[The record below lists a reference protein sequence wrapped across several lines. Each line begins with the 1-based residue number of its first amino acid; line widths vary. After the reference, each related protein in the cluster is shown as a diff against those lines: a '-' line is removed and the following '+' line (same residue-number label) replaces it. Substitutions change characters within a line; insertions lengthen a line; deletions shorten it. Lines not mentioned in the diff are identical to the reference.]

1 MELDQMA
8 ANLWARAGALQ
19 RPTETRRGP
28 GVRGARIQVC
38 HMFIDNALV
47 LIMSYSGKPTLMLLP
62 TSKEPTSL
70 QKLAIDMM
78 TYTLPLLSVEV
89 SEAELEEMNPIRRK
103 RRAVADAYAAA
114 VSWAVAHDLPLPAIP
129 EALMDEPSR
138 RRARAF
144 PQRLARAF
152 RAVNARRMIGPLL
165 MLAFRAAIVFWFLR
179 PFRRPFIPLLLV
191 GWIAWEIWSIV
202 FENIVRQAAAQAQ
215 IQAAAQRLRAQAIA
229 AHNANAGIGG
239 NAAGAQAGGAAANA
253 NGGNA
258 NANGVQ
264 ANGNV
269 ADPAP
274 GGPELPMTLWRRSAR
289 LFFAREAKAIFGT
302 NHVDR
307 THRPG
312 VLAAAQP
319 AQNEQDNPTA
329 ARNFQP
335 LTLAHR
341 IWSFVVLF
349 VLTAH
354 PGFWEQRREA
364 LRRRETDIRVTY
376 GRLRENGEP
385 EQGEQR
391 EGEELPPEYPQPP
404 PGWVGKYVNRARMGL
419 A

>member
-8 ANLWARAGALQ
+8 PNLWARAGALQ
-19 RPTETRRGP
+19 QPTQTGGGP
-28 GVRGARIQVC
+28 GIRGTRIQVC
-38 HMFIDNALV
+38 NLRSHSALV
-47 LIMSYSGKPTLMLLP
+47 LTMSCSGKPTLMLLN

-70 QKLAIDMM
+70 QKLAIGMLAF
-78 TYTLPLLSVEV
+78 TLPLLSIEI
-89 SEAELEEMNPIRRK
+89 SEAELEEMNPVRRK

-152 RAVNARRMIGPLL
+152 RAINARRMIGPLL

-264 ANGNV
+264 ANGNA

-274 GGPELPMTLWRRSAR
+274 GAPEPPMTLWRRSAR
-289 LFFAREAKAIFGT
+289 IFFAREAKAVFGT

-307 THRPG
+307 TPQHG

-319 AQNEQDNPTA
+319 AQIEQDNPA
-329 ARNFQP
+329 APRNFQP

-341 IWSFVVLF
+341 VWSFVVLF
-349 VLTAH
+349 ILTAH

-364 LRRRETDIRVTY
+364 LRRRETKIRVTY
-376 GRLRENGEP
+376 GRLTEAEEP
-385 EQGEQR
+385 EQREQR
-391 EGEELPPEYPQPP
+391 EGEEPPLEYPQPP

>member
-1 MELDQMA
+1 
-8 ANLWARAGALQ
+8 
-19 RPTETRRGP
+19 
-28 GVRGARIQVC
+28 
-38 HMFIDNALV
+38 
-47 LIMSYSGKPTLMLLP
+47 MLLT

-70 QKLAIDMM
+70 QRLAIDMM
-78 TYTLPLLSVEV
+78 AFTLPLLSVEV
-89 SEAELEEMNPIRRK
+89 SEAELEEMNPVRRK

-144 PQRLARAF
+144 PQRLVRAF
-152 RAVNARRMIGPLL
+152 RAINARRMIGPLL

-191 GWIAWEIWSIV
+191 AWIAWEIWSIV

-269 ADPAP
+269 AGPAP
-274 GGPELPMTLWRRSAR
+274 GVPEPPMTLWRRSAR
-289 LFFAREAKAIFGT
+289 IFFGLEAKAIFGT
-302 NHVDR
+302 NHTDR
-307 THRPG
+307 APQPG

-319 AQNEQDNPTA
+319 AE
-329 ARNFQP
+329 
-335 LTLAHR
+335 
-341 IWSFVVLF
+341 
-349 VLTAH
+349 
-354 PGFWEQRREA
+354 
-364 LRRRETDIRVTY
+364 
-376 GRLRENGEP
+376 
-385 EQGEQR
+385 
-391 EGEELPPEYPQPP
+391 
-404 PGWVGKYVNRARMGL
+404 
-419 A
+419 

>member
-1 MELDQMA
+1 
-8 ANLWARAGALQ
+8 
-19 RPTETRRGP
+19 
-28 GVRGARIQVC
+28 
-38 HMFIDNALV
+38 
-47 LIMSYSGKPTLMLLP
+47 MLLP

-70 QKLAIDMM
+70 QKLATDMM
-78 TYTLPLLSVEV
+78 TFTLPLLSVEV
-89 SEAELEEMNPIRRK
+89 SEAELEEMNPVRRK

-129 EALMDEPSR
+129 DALMDEPTR

-144 PQRLARAF
+144 PQRLVRAF
-152 RAVNARRMIGPLL
+152 RAINARRMMGPLL
-165 MLAFRAAIVFWFLR
+165 MLAFRAAIVFWFLK
-179 PFRRPFIPLLLV
+179 PFRKPYIPLLLV
-191 GWIAWEIWSIV
+191 AWIAWEVWSIV

-258 NANGVQ
+258 NANGVH

-269 ADPAP
+269 AGPAP
-274 GGPELPMTLWRRSAR
+274 GAPEPPMTLWRRSAR
-289 LFFAREAKAIFGT
+289 IFFAHEAKAIFGT
-302 NHVDR
+302 NHVGR
-307 THRPG
+307 APQPG
-312 VLAAAQP
+312 VPATAQP
-319 AQNEQDNPTA
+319 APDEQDNPA
-329 ARNFQP
+329 APRNFQP

-341 IWSFVVLF
+341 VWSFVVLF
-349 VLTAH
+349 ILTAH

-385 EQGEQR
+385 EQREQREQR
-391 EGEELPPEYPQPP
+391 EGEELAPEYPQPP
-404 PGWVGKYVNRARMGL
+404 PGWVGRYVNRARMGL

>member
-1 MELDQMA
+1 MLTV
-8 ANLWARAGALQ
+8 
-19 RPTETRRGP
+19 P
-28 GVRGARIQVC
+28 
-38 HMFIDNALV
+38 
-47 LIMSYSGKPTLMLLP
+47 SSGKPTLMLLT

-89 SEAELEEMNPIRRK
+89 SEAELEEMNPLRRK

-152 RAVNARRMIGPLL
+152 RAINARRMMGPLL

-191 GWIAWEIWSIV
+191 GWVAWEIWSIV

-253 NGGNA
+253 NGRNA

-264 ANGNV
+264 VNGNV
-269 ADPAP
+269 AGPAP
-274 GGPELPMTLWRRSAR
+274 GAPEPPMTFWRRSAR
-289 LFFAREAKAIFGT
+289 VFFAREAKAIFGT
-302 NHVDR
+302 DHADR
-307 THRPG
+307 AHQPG
-312 VLAAAQP
+312 VPAAAQTP
-319 AQNEQDNPTA
+319 LDGQDNQA
-329 ARNFQP
+329 APRNFRP
-335 LTLAHR
+335 LSLMHR

-349 VLTAH
+349 ILTAH

-364 LRRRETDIRVTY
+364 LRRRETDIRLTY
-376 GRLRENGEP
+376 GRLREDGDP
-385 EQGEQR
+385 EQREQR
-391 EGEELPPEYPQPP
+391 EGEDPPPEYPEPP
-404 PGWVGKYVNRARMGL
+404 PGWAGQYVNRARMGL

>member
-1 MELDQMA
+1 ML
-8 ANLWARAGALQ
+8 
-19 RPTETRRGP
+19 T
-28 GVRGARIQVC
+28 
-38 HMFIDNALV
+38 
-47 LIMSYSGKPTLMLLP
+47 MSFSGKPTLMLLT

-78 TYTLPLLSVEV
+78 TFTLPLLSVEV
-89 SEAELEEMNPIRRK
+89 SEAELEEMNPVRRK

-144 PQRLARAF
+144 PQRLTRAF
-152 RAVNARRMIGPLL
+152 RAINARRMMGPLL

-191 GWIAWEIWSIV
+191 AWVAWEVWSIV

-239 NAAGAQAGGAAANA
+239 NAAGAAANA
-253 NGGNA
+253 NGRNA

-264 ANGNV
+264 ANGN
-269 ADPAP
+269 AAGPAP
-274 GGPELPMTLWRRSAR
+274 GAPEPPMTFWRRSAR
-289 LFFAREAKAIFGT
+289 VFFAREAKAIFGT

-307 THRPG
+307 VHQPG
-312 VLAAAQP
+312 VPAAAQN
-319 AQNEQDNPTA
+319 ALDGQENQA
-329 ARNFQP
+329 APRNFQP
-335 LTLAHR
+335 LNLVHR

-349 VLTAH
+349 ILTAH

-364 LRRRETDIRVTY
+364 LRRRETDIRLTY
-376 GRLRENGEP
+376 GRLREDGDP
-385 EQGEQR
+385 EQREQR
-391 EGEELPPEYPQPP
+391 EGEEPPPEYPQPP
-404 PGWVGKYVNRARMGL
+404 PGWVGQYVNRARMGL

>member
-1 MELDQMA
+1 
-8 ANLWARAGALQ
+8 
-19 RPTETRRGP
+19 
-28 GVRGARIQVC
+28 
-38 HMFIDNALV
+38 
-47 LIMSYSGKPTLMLLP
+47 MLLT

-70 QKLAIDMM
+70 QRLATDMM
-78 TYTLPLLSVEV
+78 TFTLPLLSVEV
-89 SEAELEEMNPIRRK
+89 SEAELEEMNPVRRK

-129 EALMDEPSR
+129 EALMDEPTR

-144 PQRLARAF
+144 PQRLVRAF
-152 RAVNARRMIGPLL
+152 RAINAWRMIGPLL

-202 FENIVRQAAAQAQ
+202 FENIMRQAAAQAQ

-253 NGGNA
+253 NA

-269 ADPAP
+269 AGPAP
-274 GGPELPMTLWRRSAR
+274 GAPELPMTLWRRSAR
-289 LFFAREAKAIFGT
+289 IFFAREAKAIFGT
-302 NHVDR
+302 NHVDGAPQ
-307 THRPG
+307 PG
-312 VLAAAQP
+312 VQAATQP
-319 AQNEQDNPTA
+319 EQNEQGNPAA

-341 IWSFVVLF
+341 IWSFIVLF
-349 VLTAH
+349 ILTAH

-364 LRRRETDIRVTY
+364 LRRRETNIRTTY
-376 GRLRENGEP
+376 GRLKEDGEP
-385 EQGEQR
+385 EQREQR
-391 EGEELPPEYPQPP
+391 DGEEPPPEYPQPP
-404 PGWVGKYVNRARMGL
+404 PGWVGQYVNRTRIGL